1 MSATALK
8 KLIWISLSQLK
19 NFWASILF
27 AIEGVEI
34 SDDFARIQIVL
45 VSLGLIKH
53 LMLCLDF
60 KLAVPLIGD
69 IYTSE
74 HYSGSVL

>member
-74 HYSGSVL
+74 HCSGSVL